1 MSFFRGF
8 VFVFLM
14 GSSFFVNANT
24 FSNSYPIIAGDTI
37 TVNYYTA
44 IGVLAEQQA
53 DPTFTAPIHS
63 QGDIF
68 NDLWTLEVLND
79 TKVDIAFSAPEI
91 GNLFSVTGF
100 DIIETSPGVFII
112 SDLLPG
118 THLFNVQGEISG
130 VLGSTYVAATTVAA
144 VAAIPVPAAI
154 WLFSSAF
161 LGLISFNNRRKTV
174 LPA

>member
-1 MSFFRGF
+1 MSFFKGF

-24 FSNSYPIIAGDTI
+24 FTNSYPIIAGDTI
-37 TVNYYTA
+37 TVNYYTE
-44 IGVLAEQQA
+44 IGEFVEQQA
-53 DPTFTAPIHS
+53 DPAFSAPIHN

-68 NDLWTLEVLND
+68 NDLWSLEVLAD
-79 TKVDIAFSAPEI
+79 TEVDIAFSAPVI

-100 DIIETSPGVFII
+100 NILETTPGVFII
-112 SDLLPG
+112 TDLLAG
-118 THLFNVQGEISG
+118 SYLFNVQGEISG

-161 LGLISFNNRRKTV
+161 ISLISFSRRKTV
-174 LPA
+174 FPA